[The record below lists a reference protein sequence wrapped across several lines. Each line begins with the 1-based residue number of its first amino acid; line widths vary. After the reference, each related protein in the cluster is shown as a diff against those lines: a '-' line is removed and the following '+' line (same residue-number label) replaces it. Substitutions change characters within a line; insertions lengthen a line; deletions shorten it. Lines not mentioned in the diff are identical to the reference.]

1 MMKWLIVYQGVFFN
15 FYVCIVIA
23 ALKRSVVSDALNM
36 DIKKLARFKSDHN
49 KKKVL
54 KKKTHLMKCILF

>member
-36 DIKKLARFKSDHN
+36 DIKNLQGSSLITTTKKRF
-49 KKKVL
+49 
-54 KKKTHLMKCILF
+54 